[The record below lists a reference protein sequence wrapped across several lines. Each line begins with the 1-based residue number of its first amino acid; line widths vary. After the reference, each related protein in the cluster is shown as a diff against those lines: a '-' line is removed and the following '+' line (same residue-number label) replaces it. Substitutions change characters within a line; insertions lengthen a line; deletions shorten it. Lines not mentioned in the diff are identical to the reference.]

1 MFIQI
6 LPEIL
11 RYMMTHEGRLMLNIL
26 LGNPLENLIDKSKTW
41 FCRMSLKI
49 KDTLYF
55 WSVQVLQSTYV
66 LCTHLNWCENKQL
79 YR

>member
-26 LGNPLENLIDKSKTW
+26 SGNPPGNLIDKNKTR
-41 FCRMSLKI
+41 FCRQIL
-49 KDTLYF
+49 
-55 WSVQVLQSTYV
+55 
-66 LCTHLNWCENKQL
+66 
-79 YR
+79 

>member
-26 LGNPLENLIDKSKTW
+26 SGNPPENLIDKNKKQNMILYNDFMINVKT
-41 FCRMSLKI
+41 
-49 KDTLYF
+49 
-55 WSVQVLQSTYV
+55 STP
-66 LCTHLNWCENKQL
+66 CIHPFKTGIMAQ
-79 YR
+79 